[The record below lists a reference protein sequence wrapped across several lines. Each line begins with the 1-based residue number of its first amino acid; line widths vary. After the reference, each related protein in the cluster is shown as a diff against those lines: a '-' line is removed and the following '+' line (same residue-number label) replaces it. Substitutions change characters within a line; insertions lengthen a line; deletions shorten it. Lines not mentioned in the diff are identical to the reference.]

1 MAEVPAAPTEAK
13 KVVKRRVEQS
23 ASAEMTPTQRLAA
36 LLILL
41 GEDTAAALIKQFDD
55 NERELV
61 CAEMANLPM
70 MDQLTQGRV
79 LQEFTEMAITAS
91 SAVSGS
97 VDFTRRV
104 LEKSVGLFKA
114 AEIIGRVGTARTS
127 VSTMQTIIDL
137 DSTSLCNLIKEED
150 PQAIALVLS
159 YLSAQKG
166 SEVLIALPEKQREQV
181 VERLATLASTPIE
194 VVETLGEVL
203 SSKVGERVSRAL
215 NQTGGEKS
223 AAALLNAMQKEQ
235 RAAILNNLDE
245 RAPDLV
251 RSIRMKMFT
260 FDDLASLDTKTLQKI
275 MREVDASKLAVAL
288 SAATDQLKT
297 AMLGAL
303 SKRAAETVAEE
314 IANMGKVGLREIE
327 ASQNS
332 IIDIVRQLESNGEIA
347 LEGSK

>member
-1 MAEVPAAPTEAK
+1 MAQAIKQE
-13 KVVKRRVEQS
+13 
-23 ASAEMTPTQRLAA
+23 EMTPTQKLAA
-36 LLILL
+36 LMILL
-41 GEDTAAALIKQFDD
+41 GEDTAAAMLKSFDD

-70 MDQLTQGRV
+70 MDQEQQGIV
-79 LQEFTEMAITAS
+79 LQEFTEMAIAAS
-91 SAVSGS
+91 SGVTGS
-97 VDFTRRV
+97 VDYTRKV

-127 VSTMQTIIDL
+127 VSTMQQIIDL
-137 DSTSLCNLIKEED
+137 DAVAICNLIKDEE
-150 PQAIALVLS
+150 PQAIALIIS
-159 YLSAQKG
+159 YLSASKG
-166 SEVLIALPEKQREQV
+166 SEVLIILPESVRELV
-181 VERLATLASTPIE
+181 VEKLATLASTPIE

-223 AAALLNAMQKEQ
+223 AAAVLNAMGKEQ
-235 RAAILNNLDE
+235 RADILNNIDE
-245 RAPDLV
+245 RNPDLV

-260 FDDLASLDTKTLQKI
+260 FDDLGTLDAKTLQTI

-288 SAATDQLKT
+288 SAATETLQE

-303 SKRAAETVAEE
+303 SKRAAETVADE
-314 IANMGKVGLREIE
+314 IENMGKVSLREIE

-332 IIDIVRQLESNGEIA
+332 IIDIVRQLESDGEIS
-347 LEGSK
+347 LESE